1 MPRPNQLERM
11 REDVHVTAD
20 DLVQPPSGTRTEA
33 GLRHNIRVGIQYVE
47 AWLEGQGAVP
57 IYNLMEDAATA
68 EISRTQIWQWL
79 RHAATLD
86 DGRAVTRPLVEQL
99 VSEEFLRVSDEVGQS
114 RFDRGRFDDAR
125 ALFVRVATSEQ
136 LEDFLTIPAYEVLV
150 RNE

>member
-1 MPRPNQLERM
+1 MPGPNQLDRM
-11 REDVHVTAD
+11 REDVQVTAEA
-20 DLVQPPSGTRTEA
+20 LIETPTGTRTES

-86 DGRAVTRPLVEQL
+86 DGRRMTRPLVEQM
-99 VSEEFLRVSDEVGQS
+99 VAEEFLRIRDEVGQS

-125 ALFVRVATSEQ
+125 ALFVRVATSER